1 MIRGIG
7 IDLCDIERMR
17 KMLERGAFAKRV
29 FSAEE
34 IEYAGKGG
42 LAAAHFAAAFAAR
55 EALAKAGGWGLA
67 SIGLDACIVRRTES
81 GPVFVFSE
89 AFKRRLEERGVK
101 NVFLSITHEAGVAAA
116 VVVLE
121 GD

>member
-1 MIRGIG
+1 MIKGIG
-7 IDLCDIERMR
+7 IDLCEIERIR
-17 KMLERGAFAKRV
+17 KAAERGSFAERV

-34 IEYAGKGG
+34 REYAGEGVH
-42 LAAAHFAAAFAAR
+42 AAEHFAASFAAR
-55 EALAKAGGWGLA
+55 EALAKAVGCGLA
-67 SIGLDACIVRRTES
+67 SAGLDACIVRRTET

-89 AFKRRLEERGVK
+89 DFRRRLEDRGVK

>member
-17 KMLERGAFAKRV
+17 KMLDRGTFAKRV

-34 IEYAGKGG
+34 IEYAGKGS

-55 EALAKAGGWGLA
+55 
-67 SIGLDACIVRRTES
+67 VRRTES

-89 AFKRRLEERGVK
+89 AFNRRLEDRGVK